1 MKAEKE
7 MPTMFMSL
15 IRKRRSI
22 RQFQTTAV
30 EKEKVDLIVEAALRS
45 PSSKGS
51 TPWHFVV
58 VTDRGMLERLSR
70 AKPHGAAFL
79 KGAALAIVVCAD
91 ATKSDVWVEDASI
104 ATIMIQLAA
113 ESLGLGSCWIQI
125 RERMHDPTQTAQGYM
140 AGLLQV
146 PPGVMVETMVAI
158 GYPAETKPPRPEAE
172 LPFFQ
177 VHGGTFGTSFR

>member
-1 MKAEKE
+1 MKGEKE
-7 MPTMFMSL
+7 MLTMFMSL

-30 EKEKVDLIVEAALRS
+30 EKEKVDLLVEAALRS

-79 KGAALAIVVCAD
+79 KDAALVIVVCAD

-113 ESLGLGSCWIQI
+113 ESLGLGSCW
-125 RERMHDPTQTAQGYM
+125 MHDQTQTAQGYI

-172 LPFFQ
+172 LPFSQ